1 MLDTKL
7 MNKKKKFLY
16 DTMWG
21 NEKFNFPVEK
31 TKVLNG
37 RSNQSYSF
45 TNASSEDAD
54 LCCERLI
61 ELFEIVDKDLFR
73 KKFHQSCS
81 GDGKELK
88 RISTLHSSSLCALL
102 FFYNVTDDHPLIIK
116 INEQEYSFTYSRFE
130 FQNSVIKGRKPS
142 NMDVVLV
149 GRNASGKH
157 VILFLESKFSEYIES
172 VSKHLDI
179 ANEYLY
185 QEYSKTIYTKEL
197 KKLGFSFKKTNETTF
212 TIESELP
219 CYLEGIKQ
227 MISHFI
233 GVNNFINIGSLTQDD
248 KINSLSENVE
258 ILLGEILFDRGIG
271 NYEIEKGITCYQS
284 YQEHYEKL
292 TEVLN
297 QFDSTVIVVKNLFSY
312 SMFQDMVFV
321 KEKKIIEF
329 YFELGGIAK

>member
-1 MLDTKL
+1 M
-7 MNKKKKFLY
+7 
-16 DTMWG
+16 
-21 NEKFNFPVEK
+21 
-31 TKVLNG
+31 
-37 RSNQSYSF
+37 
-45 TNASSEDAD
+45 
-54 LCCERLI
+54 
-61 ELFEIVDKDLFR
+61 FEIVDKDLFR

-149 GRNASGKH
+149 GKNASGKQ
-157 VILFLESKFSEYIES
+157 VILFLESKFSEYMES
-172 VSKHLDI
+172 VSKHLEI

-197 KKLGFSFKKTNETTF
+197 KKLGFTFKKTNETIF

-233 GVNNFINIGSLTQDD
+233 GVNNFINIGALTQDD
-248 KINSLSENVE
+248 KINSLNKNVE

-297 QFDSTVIVVKNLFSY
+297 QFDSSVIVVKDLLKSFS
-312 SMFQDMVFV
+312 
-321 KEKKIIEF
+321 IILSWEV
-329 YFELGGIAK
+329 